1 MCYSSWTKRK
11 AYFMFMMVTHL
22 NVLITWILVS
32 QFLDTWIKLNYMS
45 WAYGY
50 ECREQYREE
59 ETSWKTIL
67 NSCKDKHQF
76 KAVCVAGNIQ
86 HFYKLELTLSN
97 KKMRSTSLSLVSN
110 IFEVTIKHYIMTVA
124 KGKKESSSRQQQSN
138 AVGIRPHYFP
148 AIFCLVHYAVH

>member
-1 MCYSSWTKRK
+1 MT
-11 AYFMFMMVTHL
+11 VTHL

-45 WAYGY
+45 WAYRY

-97 KKMRSTSLSLVSN
+97 KKKEEH
-110 IFEVTIKHYIMTVA
+110 ITITCEQYLWSDYQALHNDCVA
-124 KGKKESSSRQQQSN
+124 KGKKESSSTRQQSN